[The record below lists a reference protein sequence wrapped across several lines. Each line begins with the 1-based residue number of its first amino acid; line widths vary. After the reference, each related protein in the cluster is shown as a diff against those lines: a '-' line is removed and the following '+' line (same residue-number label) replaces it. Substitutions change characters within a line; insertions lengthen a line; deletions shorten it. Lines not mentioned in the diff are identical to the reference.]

1 MVALAGFFSPL
12 PANIYFPAIPLLAQR
27 FHKSID
33 TMNQT
38 VTVYLVLQGVS
49 PMLWGPLSDR
59 YGRRVVFLMCL
70 SVLIGSSV
78 GLALCPTNAFWLL
91 LLLRCFQSGGGAS
104 AIALG
109 AGVIG
114 DIAEPKERGGYFGFF
129 NLGPQLAP
137 CIGPVVG
144 GALAEGLGW
153 RSIFWFLFI
162 MASCCLVVVALFL
175 PETLRT
181 LVGNG
186 SIPAKGIS
194 KELIPIVGRSPSKGL
209 DTSPCLPAKKESVN
223 PWTLFAYPDFVVL
236 LTFTGIIYAVNYSIT
251 ATISSSFAVVY
262 PFLSETALG
271 LCYLSTGGGMIL
283 GSTFTGKL
291 LDWEYRRARKQVR
304 GDVVFCIERARL
316 RTMPAHLG
324 LFVALTLGWGWAL
337 ESRVSIAVPLVLQF
351 LCEWTTQG
359 FGLALTDLIPVGW
372 TSIAILN
379 TTMTLNIDI
388 LQSRSSGATACV
400 SQHQARIR
408 ESSRTNRVLPD
419 ELGSMLP
426 WCHPYLSYQS
436 HHRDVRV
443 WVGICAAWKHM
454 CTAVATDDAGDA

>member
-12 PANIYFPAIPLLAQR
+12 PANIYFPAIPLLAET
-27 FHKSID
+27 FNKSID

-38 VTVYLVLQGVS
+38 VTVYLVLQGLS

-59 YGRRVVFLMCL
+59 YGRRIVFLLCL
-70 SVLIGSSV
+70 TVLIGSSV
-78 GLALCPTNAFWLL
+78 GLALCPTDAFWLL

-153 RSIFWFLFI
+153 RSIFWSLFI

-175 PETLRT
+175 PETLRS

-186 SIPAKGIS
+186 SIPAKGAS
-194 KELIPIVGRSPSKGL
+194 KEFIPIVGRKVTKQDVDAGAVAP
-209 DTSPCLPAKKESVN
+209 KKQSVN
-223 PWTLFAYPDFVVL
+223 PWTLFLLPDFVIL

-262 PFLSETALG
+262 PYLSETALG

-291 LDWEYRRARKQVR
+291 LDWEYKRAKARMQN
-304 GDVVFCIERARL
+304 DEIFCIEHARL

-324 LFVALTLGWGWAL
+324 VFVALTLGWGWSL
-337 ESRVSIAVPLVLQF
+337 QRGVSIAVPLVLQF
-351 LCEWTTQG
+351 WCKLCIENLRTI
-359 FGLALTDLIPVGW
+359 TDL
-372 TSIAILN
+372 N
-379 TTMTLNIDI
+379 
-388 LQSRSSGATACV
+388 SGLDLYRNPQHDHDSEHRYLAV
-400 SQHQARIR
+400 SQLGSNSMR
-408 ESSRTNRVLPD
+408 ESSVLPVQ
-419 ELGSMLP
+419 G
-426 WCHPYLSYQS
+426 QS
-436 HHRDVRV
+436 
-443 WVGICAAWKHM
+443 
-454 CTAVATDDAGDA
+454 